1 MMKTVVFAALLAA
14 GILGALIFCGVIGW
28 LIGRSNKIN
37 EKLWKKP
44 EGKNI

>member
-28 LIGRSNKIN
+28 LIGRSNKLN
-37 EKLWKKP
+37 DKLWKKP
-44 EGKNI
+44 EDSKL